1 MPLLLSLIL
10 LIVLL
15 GLFILGL
22 LRVIWEISTVSIH
35 EPPDVPSTGL
45 GLARFYRPA
54 KTDRALD
61 NSADCLDSAPGAHEN
76 DVLGY
81 YSDTGETNVQRGHIP

>member
-1 MPLLLSLIL
+1 MLLLSLIS
-10 LIVLL
+10 LIVLV

-22 LRVIWEISTVSIH
+22 LRLIRELSTVSIH

-45 GLARFYRPA
+45 GLAGFYRPA
-54 KTDRALD
+54 NTDRPLD
-61 NSADCLDSAPGAHEN
+61 NSDDCLDSAPGAHEN

-81 YSDTGETNVQRGHIP
+81 YSDTGETNVQRRHIP